1 MQKYVMFSDYKTFYR
16 LWKRSTFDLLSRS
29 ADRVVRKMLRSI
41 NKQMHIS
48 ILLVHFTLKVFV
60 PIN

>member
-1 MQKYVMFSDYKTFYR
+1 MQKYVTFSGYETFYK
-16 LWKRSTFDLLSRS
+16 LWKRSTFDLQSRS
-29 ADRVVRKMLRSI
+29 ADRVIRKMLWSV